1 MTNQSITAFETNG
14 NDWWATNTSSASLAQ
29 ITTIQK
35 ACNITKISSTEV
47 DLVYQTQKVIV
58 QGNFN
63 LSLINGTP
71 ITLWDLNNIYTNFNA
86 SALISSLIITDTAS
100 PYAQENFFNVSVPWQ
115 DLMSFTFNQNQA
127 VFNNF
132 LSGNDIYFSGTT
144 GAVTGNNYSAHLYGG
159 NNIFVDSDRYASPTA
174 YSDYFYGGSG
184 VNTVILPGNSSN
196 YKITASNS
204 IWNDMTQTSNLS
216 GFVITDNT
224 KTINTLGVSSI
235 TYAQFAD
242 KTIKLS
248 DMSVATSTVATTHS
262 AVYMGNSDSVKIL
275 DSGTTV
281 YGGKGNEV
289 LTIAAYDST
298 NSIPFSTSI
307 SNVTVDQNVGQLN
320 FDLPSYFYQFQQAGN
335 TIKVYN
341 STGANLVLSAPVQG
355 DSDGTLFSFADG
367 TGSAILVAG
376 KMTLGG
382 ALVSASQPISVTPSL
397 IPNKI
402 GQGSPFSTTSQ
413 VYMAANDYVT
423 AGTSFETVFG
433 NSGYEKVSL
442 ASIDLT
448 GFASVL
454 NVTLDQNIDEMVFG
468 RSLSTYL
475 FKQTGNIINIYKSI
489 GLAASIPVQNDA
501 DGTVFTFT
509 DGTASAKLVN
519 GVMTLGGVAVSSVA
533 PTAVS
538 IPGFT
543 TTVNVDGSQITLDG
557 SAGNTS
563 FVVAPGT
570 FNVTISGF
578 KATDHISFANNSLVS
593 VSNPSYTDGSVT
605 LQYSSGGQTEKVIL
619 IGLSGV
625 QDAGINS
632 ATDLNTVFGTGT
644 LV

>member
-1 MTNQSITAFETNG
+1 MATQSATIFETVG
-14 NDWWATNTSSASLAQ
+14 SDWWAKNASAAATASLTSQ
-29 ITTIQK
+29 FPLIK
-35 ACNITKISSTEV
+35 ITKITSTEI
-47 DLVYQTQKVIV
+47 DFQGGSAQTVIM
-58 QGNFN
+58 G
-63 LSLINGTP
+63 S
-71 ITLWDLNNIYTNFNA
+71 
-86 SALISSLIITDTAS
+86 
-100 PYAQENFFNVSVPWQ
+100 FNVSSIIGTPVTLYDLVNTDTSFINSAVISSYYYNNPSQNSVERIYFAVPISWAN
-115 DLMSFTFNQNQA
+115 LGGISFNTDQTA
-127 VFNNF
+127 YTSS
-132 LSGNDIYFSGTT
+132 LAGNDVYITGTSG
-144 GAVTGNNYSAHLYGG
+144 GSYNPHLYGG
-159 NNIFVDSDRYASPTA
+159 NNIFVDGDKYVSSTTA
-174 YSDYFYGGSG
+174 SDYFYGGSG
-184 VNTVILPGNSSN
+184 INTVILPGNSSN
-196 YKITASNS
+196 YKLTSSSS
-204 IWNDMTQTSNLS
+204 IWNDITQTSNLS
-216 GFVITDNT
+216 GFIITDSTN
-224 KTINTLGVSSI
+224 TINTLDVSSI

-248 DMSVATSTVATTHS
+248 DMSVVASTVATTHS

-307 SNVTVDQNVGQLN
+307 RNVTVDQNVGQIN

-367 TGSAILVAG
+367 TGSAMLVAG

-382 ALVSASQPISVTPSL
+382 ALVSASQPIAVTPTL

-402 GQGSPFSTTSQ
+402 GQGSPLSTTSQ

-442 ASIDLT
+442 ASFDLT

-454 NVTLDQNIDEMVFG
+454 NVTLDQNVDELVFG
-468 RSLSTYL
+468 RSLSSYL
-475 FKQTGNIINIYKSI
+475 FQQTGNIINIYKSI

-501 DGTVFTFT
+501 DGTVFTFL

-519 GVMTLGGVAVSSVA
+519 GVMTLGGVTVSSVT
-533 PTAVS
+533 PNAVS
-538 IPGFT
+538 IPGFD
-543 TTVNVDGSQITLDG
+543 TTVNVDGSQTTLDG
-557 SAGNTS
+557 SAGKTS

-578 KATDHISFANNSLVS
+578 KATDHISFANSSLVS
-593 VSNPSYTDGSVT
+593 VSNTSYTDGSVT

-625 QDAGINS
+625 QDAAINS